1 MSPYITT
8 ISCHVALQ
16 RFVTVSWERSHW
28 QLAVELLAR
37 RPATCHHGIDIIAQT
52 PRNTVVMQRDMQ
64 HTATWCD
71 NIMIPHPSAC
81 FASTGWTETWDV
93 VSCSC
98 ALHLPWM
105 QALALLETMAK
116 KAWWVLGEVFPSKLL
131 IATLWSTSFI
141 SFPLKFTTFFVDF
154 WSKTARSFAVTWC
167 AAAAPLVALVV
178 NVDGNTLCS
187 SCSKCSSLAATGDFP
202 YSPTCPSCS
211 TWFVS
216 LFLSF
221 FWRNFIRQFYYQN
234 YYCFLLSLK
243 VCFHRPILQMVSECL
258 RQHLEG
264 INSREHGRYQ
274 ARLRA
279 DYRNLAKEPLKVLQ
293 CYHGFMC
300 WP

>member
-16 RFVTVSWERSHW
+16 RFVTVSWARSHW

-64 HTATWCD
+64 HKATWCD

-167 AAAAPLVALVV
+167 AAAAPLVASVV

-211 TWFVS
+211 TWFKICFSVPL
-216 LFLSF
+216 LFLKKLYST
-221 FWRNFIRQFYYQN
+221 I
-234 YYCFLLSLK
+234 LLPELLLLPFEFEGVFSQANTPNGLRMSQTTFGRDK
-243 VCFHRPILQMVSECL
+243 LQ
-258 RQHLEG
+258 RT
-264 INSREHGRYQ
+264 R
-274 ARLRA
+274 
-279 DYRNLAKEPLKVLQ
+279 
-293 CYHGFMC
+293 
-300 WP
+300 

>member
-1 MSPYITT
+1 MSC
-8 ISCHVALQ
+8 SVAAF
-16 RFVTVSWERSHW
+16 RHRVMGKES
-28 QLAVELLAR
+28 LAVGSWALSTSPCNLSSWNWHHCPNTTQHR
-37 RPATCHHGIDIIAQT
+37 CNATRHATQ
-52 PRNTVVMQRDMQ
+52 
-64 HTATWCD
+64 ATWCD

-167 AAAAPLVALVV
+167 AAAAPLVASVV

-187 SCSKCSSLAATGDFP
+187 SCSKCSSLAATGDLSIF
-202 YSPTCPSCS
+202 SHLSQLFHLICFS
-211 TWFVS
+211 VS
-216 LFLSF
+216 L
-221 FWRNFIRQFYYQN
+221 
-234 YYCFLLSLK
+234 LLLK
-243 VCFHRPILQMVSECL
+243 KLYSTILLPELLLLPFEFEGVFSQANTPNGL
-258 RQHLEG
+258 RMSQTTF
-264 INSREHGRYQ
+264 GR
-274 ARLRA
+274 
-279 DYRNLAKEPLKVLQ
+279 DKLQ
-293 CYHGFMC
+293 RTR
-300 WP
+300 